1 MTVQELKKLISDG
14 ENTDRHKLDSFAD
27 ISEDIEGGAV
37 MGYGTDKGGQMHY
50 YDELYDEVVLVEDK
64 RDFPYTPAISC
75 IDEDNLEQ
83 LADDLGVEYVHM
95 DRQDRIDPIL
105 DDLVKYLDAEEEAT
119 GEAAIRLQ
127 DAADQISNRNFRR

>member
-1 MTVQELKKLISDG
+1 
-14 ENTDRHKLDSFAD
+14 
-27 ISEDIEGGAV
+27 

-64 RDFPYTPAISC
+64 RDYPYQPAISC

-105 DDLVKYLDAEEEAT
+105 DDLVKYLDAEEEESYEHGYMDTYYYFVLPLTVLVAY
-119 GEAAIRLQ
+119 EFV
-127 DAADQISNRNFRR
+127 SVKRRA